1 MTDNEKLEYLERE
14 IAEAEQLLDEINR
27 AEREMHEQR
36 NTSSY
41 QRQSGVHR
49 STVYRD

>member
-14 IAEAEQLLDEINR
+14 IAEAEQLLEEINS

-36 NTSSY
+36 NTSIY
-41 QRQSGVHR
+41 QRHSGTHR
-49 STVYRD
+49 GTVYKD